1 MKKMNIFTGTL
12 FVLSSISVAQ
22 AEIHSNQSGPLTT
35 MSVGASDPVAYGPH
49 QSAGGEPGVGISNVY
64 GGKKIGFASLTPTNM
79 SGGADSHG
87 VYTVQSN
94 PQHSNLGVFHF
105 SQVTDANVYFGTW
118 ARTDSVT
125 DTTHQ
130 SYYVGKEVTSTLP
143 TDSATYTVTGI
154 SQYSGNNL
162 LSGTFDVDFSQK
174 TIGGSLANNLRTV
187 ELERGNI
194 YTANNQVTF
203 SADAK
208 EDTTSG
214 IVEGAFFGENAGVL
228 AGIVVFHS
236 DHTKD
241 IGFGGS
247 KNSAAEVATV
257 TDSVTDSTAS
267 TTDSADAS

>member
-1 MKKMNIFTGTL
+1 
-12 FVLSSISVAQ
+12 
-22 AEIHSNQSGPLTT
+22 
-35 MSVGASDPVAYGPH
+35 
-49 QSAGGEPGVGISNVY
+49 
-64 GGKKIGFASLTPTNM
+64 M

-94 PQHSNLGVFHF
+94 HHHNNLGVFHF

-118 ARTDSVT
+118 AKTASVT
-125 DTTHQ
+125 DITHQ

-154 SQYSGNNL
+154 SQYSGDNL

-174 TIGGSLANNLRTV
+174 TIGGSLANSLRTV

-214 IVEGAFFGENAGVL
+214 IVEGAFFGENAETL
-228 AGIVVFHS
+228 AGIVVFHT

-247 KNSAAEVATV
+247 KNSAEVDTA
-257 TDSVTDSTAS
+257 TDSVTDSAKAS
-267 TTDSADAS
+267 